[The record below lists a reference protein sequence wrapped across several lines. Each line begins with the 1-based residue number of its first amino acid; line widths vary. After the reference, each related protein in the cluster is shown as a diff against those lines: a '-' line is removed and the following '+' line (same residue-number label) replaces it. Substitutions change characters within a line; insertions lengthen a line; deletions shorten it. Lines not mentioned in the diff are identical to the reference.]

1 MDSSV
6 SNLLYPTVQM
16 SEIDQI
22 VDEFLDNSKIKALDS
37 NGDLYSYKRILRS
50 DGHYDFIKD
59 VNIAV
64 PIQYLSSD
72 HDVILWD
79 NKYLCTDKGFAY
91 SIENSQLIQSNVYD
105 LESQEIMNGLP
116 ILSSD
121 DYDMSGNKLRVVNYV
136 IYLIVV
142 NKLYI
147 KDDEYVT
154 LYEFQIDEI
163 LSFPQGKCINDS
175 GTMLLLNINDK
186 LFELNL
192 IGNTMSI
199 IPDNA
204 EYI

>member
-59 VNIAV
+59 VNITV